1 MIKNKGFSHSMN
13 LVRSFISA
21 FHSRFRLTILTCL
34 LVIGFVS
41 SNTTGAEAYS
51 GTLNLKNADIREV
64 VTQISAIT
72 GKSFIIDPR
81 VKGNVTVVSNTKM
94 DSDTTYELF
103 LSVLRVHGYA
113 AVPSGNVIRIVQQVL
128 AKQSGNPGDFNDN
141 INSEELVT
149 QVISVRNT
157 ESTELVKILRPLI
170 PQYGHIA
177 GLTSPNAL
185 IISDHASNI
194 ARLSEIVNRIDVAES
209 STTEI
214 VQLKEAWVED
224 MVALLEQLAPEQI
237 GKSAK
242 GPNKVTL
249 VASERTNSIVIK
261 GDPGSIRKVVALIE
275 QLDIPANRAGTIQ
288 VVRLAHSDAAELATI
303 LKELVTQTSK
313 GDKPG
318 QDISTSIQADEALNA
333 LVIRADPTTMAEL
346 KEIIAKL
353 DIRRLQVLIEAVIV
367 EVTSTFSRE
376 LGTEFA
382 VYDAESKVPLISTA
396 KSTGSLLSILTSIAS
411 GGATVPT
418 IDSNIIGAGDVRDS
432 GSSFAL
438 LINALATNNDV
449 DLLSTPSITTMDN
462 EEAKIVVGQNVPFR
476 TGSTTTGSN
485 GATNPFTTIQR
496 QDVGLTL
503 QVTPHVHDG
512 SLIRLEISQEVS
524 EVVENQNIGSGGSA
538 DLITSKSTIDTT
550 VLADNNEIIVLGGLI
565 RNNTTNT
572 VNKVPLLGDIPFL
585 GRLFKSTSTDNEK
598 KNLMIFLR
606 PTVLD
611 SVDKIKEVT
620 ARKYSGVWE
629 VEIEGTE
636 PRNSLSELFN
646 GKR

>member
-1 MIKNKGFSHSMN
+1 MN
-13 LVRSFISA
+13 LVSRTTLMSLFMLRRAAIS
-21 FHSRFRLTILTCL
+21 CL
-34 LVIGFVS
+34 LIAGLAS
-41 SNTTGAEAYS
+41 SMNTYAEGYS

-94 DSDTTYELF
+94 DRDTTYELF

-128 AKQSGNPGDFNDN
+128 AKQSGNPGDFSDN
-141 INSEELVT
+141 TSSEELVT

-157 ESTELVKILRPLI
+157 ASAELVKILRPLI

-194 ARLSEIVNRIDVAES
+194 ARLAEIVNRIDVAES

-237 GKSAK
+237 GKGAK
-242 GPNKVTL
+242 GPNKITL

-261 GDPGSIRKVVALIE
+261 GDPGSISRVVALIK

-288 VVRLAHSDAAELATI
+288 VVRLAHSDAAELAAI
-303 LKELVTQTSK
+303 LKELISQNGK

-318 QDISTSIQADEALNA
+318 QDIATSIQADEALNA
-333 LVIRADPTTMAEL
+333 LVIKADPSTMAEL
-346 KEIIAKL
+346 KDIIAKL
-353 DIRRLQVLIEAVIV
+353 DVRRLQVLIEAVIV
-367 EVTSTFSRE
+367 EVTTTFNRK
-376 LGTEFA
+376 LGTEFS
-382 VYDAESKVPLISTA
+382 VVDAGSNVPLISTTNTNI
-396 KSTGSLLSILTSIAS
+396 SNLVNSIATAAA
-411 GGATVPT
+411 GGATALPSL
-418 IDSNIIGAGDVRDS
+418 DSNVVGAGRLS
-432 GSSFAL
+432 ETGSNFAL
-438 LINALATNNDV
+438 LISALATNNNV

-462 EEAKIVVGQNVPFR
+462 EEAKIFVGQNVPFR

-485 GATNPFTTIQR
+485 GTTNPFTTIQR
-496 QDVGLTL
+496 QEVGLTL
-503 QVTPHVHDG
+503 DVTPHVHDG

-524 EVVENQNIGSGGSA
+524 EVVENQNIGSAGSA
-538 DLITSKSTIDTT
+538 DLITSTSTIDTT
-550 VLADNNEIIVLGGLI
+550 VLADNNEIIILGGLI
-565 RNNTTNT
+565 RNNTTGT
-572 VNKVPLLGDIPFL
+572 ENKVPFLGDIPVL
-585 GRLFKSTSTDNEK
+585 GRLFKSTTTGTEK

-606 PTVLD
+606 PTVLN
-611 SVDKIKEVT
+611 SVEKVKEVT

-636 PRNSLSELFN
+636 PRGSLSDLFD
-646 GKR
+646 GKH

>member
-1 MIKNKGFSHSMN
+1 MN
-13 LVRSFISA
+13 LVSRTTLMSLFMFRRAAIS
-21 FHSRFRLTILTCL
+21 CL
-34 LVIGFVS
+34 LIAGLAGS
-41 SNTTGAEAYS
+41 MNTYAEGYS

-94 DSDTTYELF
+94 DRDTTYELF

-128 AKQSGNPGDFNDN
+128 AKQSGNPGDFSDN
-141 INSEELVT
+141 TSSEELVT

-157 ESTELVKILRPLI
+157 ASAELVKILRPLI

-194 ARLSEIVNRIDVAES
+194 ARLAEIVNRIDVAES

-237 GKSAK
+237 GKGAK
-242 GPNKVTL
+242 GPNKITL

-261 GDPGSIRKVVALIE
+261 GDPGSISRVVALIQ

-288 VVRLAHSDAAELATI
+288 VVRLAHSDAAELAAI
-303 LKELVTQTSK
+303 LKELISQNGK

-318 QDISTSIQADEALNA
+318 QDIATSIQADEALNA
-333 LVIRADPTTMAEL
+333 LVIKADPSTMAEL
-346 KEIIAKL
+346 KDIIAKL
-353 DIRRLQVLIEAVIV
+353 DVRRLQVLIEAVIV
-367 EVTSTFSRE
+367 EVTTTFNRK
-376 LGTEFA
+376 LGTEFS
-382 VYDAESKVPLISTA
+382 VVDAGSNVPLISTTNTNI
-396 KSTGSLLSILTSIAS
+396 SNLVNSIATAAA
-411 GGATVPT
+411 GGATALPSL
-418 IDSNIIGAGDVRDS
+418 DSNVVGAGRLS
-432 GSSFAL
+432 ETGSNFAL
-438 LINALATNNDV
+438 LISALATNNNV

-462 EEAKIVVGQNVPFR
+462 EEAKIFVGQNVPFR

-485 GATNPFTTIQR
+485 GTTNPFTTIQR
-496 QDVGLTL
+496 QKVGLTL
-503 QVTPHVHDG
+503 DVTPHVHDG

-524 EVVENQNIGSGGSA
+524 EVVENQNIGSAGSA
-538 DLITSKSTIDTT
+538 DLITSTSTIDTT
-550 VLADNNEIIVLGGLI
+550 VLADNNEIIILGGLI
-565 RNNTTNT
+565 RNNTTGT
-572 VNKVPLLGDIPFL
+572 ENKVPFLGDIPVL
-585 GRLFKSTSTDNEK
+585 GRLFKSTSTGTEK

-606 PTVLD
+606 PTVLN
-611 SVDKIKEVT
+611 SVEKVKEVT

-636 PRNSLSELFN
+636 PRGSLSDLFD
-646 GKR
+646 GKH

>member
-1 MIKNKGFSHSMN
+1 MN
-13 LVRSFISA
+13 LVSRTTLMSLFMLRRAAIS
-21 FHSRFRLTILTCL
+21 CL
-34 LVIGFVS
+34 LIAGLAS
-41 SNTTGAEAYS
+41 SMNTYAEGYS

-128 AKQSGNPGDFNDN
+128 AKQSGNPGDFSDN
-141 INSEELVT
+141 TSSEELVT

-157 ESTELVKILRPLI
+157 ASAELVKILRPLI

-194 ARLSEIVNRIDVAES
+194 ARLAEIVNRIDVAET

-237 GKSAK
+237 GKGAK
-242 GPNKVTL
+242 GPNKITL

-261 GDPGSIRKVVALIE
+261 GDPGSISRVVALIK

-288 VVRLAHSDAAELATI
+288 VVRLAHSDAAELAAI
-303 LKELVTQTSK
+303 LKELISQNGK

-318 QDISTSIQADEALNA
+318 QDIATSIQADEALNA
-333 LVIRADPTTMAEL
+333 LVIKADPSTMAEL
-346 KEIIAKL
+346 KDIIAKL
-353 DIRRLQVLIEAVIV
+353 DVRRLQVLIEAVIV
-367 EVTSTFSRE
+367 EVTTTFNRK
-376 LGTEFA
+376 LGTEFS
-382 VYDAESKVPLISTA
+382 VVDAGSNVPLISTTNTNI
-396 KSTGSLLSILTSIAS
+396 SNLVNSIATAAA
-411 GGATVPT
+411 GGATALPSL
-418 IDSNIIGAGDVRDS
+418 DSNVVGAGRLS
-432 GSSFAL
+432 ETGSNFAL
-438 LINALATNNDV
+438 LISALATNNNV

-462 EEAKIVVGQNVPFR
+462 EEAKIFVGQNVPFR

-485 GATNPFTTIQR
+485 GTTNPFTTIQR
-496 QDVGLTL
+496 QEVGLTL
-503 QVTPHVHDG
+503 DVTPHVHDG

-524 EVVENQNIGSGGSA
+524 EVVENQNIGSAGSA
-538 DLITSKSTIDTT
+538 DLITSTSTIDTT
-550 VLADNNEIIVLGGLI
+550 VLADNNEIIILGGLI
-565 RNNTTNT
+565 RNNTTGT
-572 VNKVPLLGDIPFL
+572 ENKVPFLGDIPVL
-585 GRLFKSTSTDNEK
+585 GRLFKSTTTGTEK

-606 PTVLD
+606 PTVLN
-611 SVDKIKEVT
+611 SVEKVKEVT

-636 PRNSLSELFN
+636 PRGSLSDLFD
-646 GKR
+646 GKH

>member
-1 MIKNKGFSHSMN
+1 MN
-13 LVRSFISA
+13 LV
-21 FHSRFRLTILTCL
+21 SRTTLMSLFMLRRAAINCL
-34 LVIGFVS
+34 LIAGLAS
-41 SNTTGAEAYS
+41 SMNTYAEGYS

-94 DSDTTYELF
+94 DSDSTYELF

-128 AKQSGNPGDFNDN
+128 AKQSGNPGDFSDN
-141 INSEELVT
+141 TSSEELVT

-157 ESTELVKILRPLI
+157 ASAELVKILRPLI

-194 ARLSEIVNRIDVAES
+194 ARLAEIVNRIDVAET

-237 GKSAK
+237 GKGAK
-242 GPNKVTL
+242 GPNKITL

-261 GDPGSIRKVVALIE
+261 GDPGSISRVVALIK

-303 LKELVTQTSK
+303 LKELISQNGK

-318 QDISTSIQADEALNA
+318 QDIATSIQADEALNA
-333 LVIRADPTTMAEL
+333 LVIKADPSTMAEL
-346 KEIIAKL
+346 KDIIAKL
-353 DIRRLQVLIEAVIV
+353 DVRRLQVLIEAVIV
-367 EVTSTFSRE
+367 EVTTTFNRK
-376 LGTEFA
+376 LGTEFS
-382 VYDAESKVPLISTA
+382 VVDAGSNVPLISTTNTNI
-396 KSTGSLLSILTSIAS
+396 SNLVNSIATAAA
-411 GGATVPT
+411 GGATALPSL
-418 IDSNIIGAGDVRDS
+418 DSNVVGAGRLS
-432 GSSFAL
+432 ETGSNFAL
-438 LINALATNNDV
+438 LISALATNNNV

-462 EEAKIVVGQNVPFR
+462 EEAKIFVGQNVPFR

-485 GATNPFTTIQR
+485 GTTNPFTTIQR
-496 QDVGLTL
+496 QEVGLTL
-503 QVTPHVHDG
+503 DVTPHVHDG

-524 EVVENQNIGSGGSA
+524 EVVENQNIGSAGSA
-538 DLITSKSTIDTT
+538 DLITSTSTIDTT
-550 VLADNNEIIVLGGLI
+550 VLADNNEIIILGGLI
-565 RNNTTNT
+565 RNNTTGT
-572 VNKVPLLGDIPFL
+572 ENKVPFLGDIPVL
-585 GRLFKSTSTDNEK
+585 GRLFKSTTTGTEK

-606 PTVLD
+606 PTVLN
-611 SVDKIKEVT
+611 SVEKVKEVT

-636 PRNSLSELFN
+636 PRGSLSDLFD
-646 GKR
+646 GKH

>member
-1 MIKNKGFSHSMN
+1 MN
-13 LVRSFISA
+13 LVSRTTLMSLFMFRRAAIS
-21 FHSRFRLTILTCL
+21 CL
-34 LVIGFVS
+34 LIAGLAGS
-41 SNTTGAEAYS
+41 MNTYAEGYS

-94 DSDTTYELF
+94 DRDTTYELF

-128 AKQSGNPGDFNDN
+128 AKQSGNPGDFSDN
-141 INSEELVT
+141 TSSEELVT

-157 ESTELVKILRPLI
+157 ASAELVKILRPLI

-194 ARLSEIVNRIDVAES
+194 ARLAEIVNRIDVAES

-237 GKSAK
+237 GKGAK
-242 GPNKVTL
+242 GPNKITL

-261 GDPGSIRKVVALIE
+261 GDPGSISRVVALIK

-288 VVRLAHSDAAELATI
+288 VVRLAHSDAAELAAI
-303 LKELVTQTSK
+303 LKELISQNGK

-318 QDISTSIQADEALNA
+318 QDIATSIQADEALNA
-333 LVIRADPTTMAEL
+333 LVIKADPSTMAEL
-346 KEIIAKL
+346 KDIIAKL
-353 DIRRLQVLIEAVIV
+353 DVRRLQVLIEAVIV
-367 EVTSTFSRE
+367 EVTTTFNRK
-376 LGTEFA
+376 LGTEFS
-382 VYDAESKVPLISTA
+382 VVDAGSNVPLISTTNTNI
-396 KSTGSLLSILTSIAS
+396 SNLVNSIATAAA
-411 GGATVPT
+411 GGATALPSL
-418 IDSNIIGAGDVRDS
+418 DSNVVGAGRLS
-432 GSSFAL
+432 ETGSNFAL
-438 LINALATNNDV
+438 LISAIATNNNV

-462 EEAKIVVGQNVPFR
+462 EEAKIFVGQNVPFR

-485 GATNPFTTIQR
+485 GTTNPFTTIQR
-496 QDVGLTL
+496 QEVGLTL
-503 QVTPHVHDG
+503 DVTPHVHDG

-524 EVVENQNIGSGGSA
+524 EVVENQNIGSAGSA
-538 DLITSKSTIDTT
+538 DLITSTSTIDTT
-550 VLADNNEIIVLGGLI
+550 VLADNNEIIILGGLI
-565 RNNTTNT
+565 RNNTTGT
-572 VNKVPLLGDIPFL
+572 ENKVPFLGDIPVL
-585 GRLFKSTSTDNEK
+585 GRLFKSTTTGTEK

-606 PTVLD
+606 PTVLN
-611 SVDKIKEVT
+611 SVEKVKEVT

-636 PRNSLSELFN
+636 PRGSLSDLFD
-646 GKR
+646 GKH

>member
-1 MIKNKGFSHSMN
+1 MN
-13 LVRSFISA
+13 
-21 FHSRFRLTILTCL
+21 TY
-34 LVIGFVS
+34 
-41 SNTTGAEAYS
+41 AEGYS

-128 AKQSGNPGDFNDN
+128 AKQSGNPGDFSDN
-141 INSEELVT
+141 TSSEELVT

-157 ESTELVKILRPLI
+157 ASAELVKILRPLI

-194 ARLSEIVNRIDVAES
+194 ARLAEIVNRIDVAET

-237 GKSAK
+237 GKGAK
-242 GPNKVTL
+242 GPNKITL

-261 GDPGSIRKVVALIE
+261 GDPGSISRVVALIK

-303 LKELVTQTSK
+303 LKELISQNGK

-318 QDISTSIQADEALNA
+318 QDIATSIQADEALNA
-333 LVIRADPTTMAEL
+333 LVIKADPSTMAEL
-346 KEIIAKL
+346 KDIIAKL
-353 DIRRLQVLIEAVIV
+353 DVRRLQVLIEAVIV
-367 EVTSTFSRE
+367 EVTTTFNRK
-376 LGTEFA
+376 LGTEFS
-382 VYDAESKVPLISTA
+382 VVDAGSNVPLISTTNTNI
-396 KSTGSLLSILTSIAS
+396 SNLVNSIATAAA
-411 GGATVPT
+411 GGATALPSL
-418 IDSNIIGAGDVRDS
+418 DSNVVGAGRLS
-432 GSSFAL
+432 ETGSNFAL
-438 LINALATNNDV
+438 LISALATNNNV

-462 EEAKIVVGQNVPFR
+462 EEAKIFVGQNVPFR

-485 GATNPFTTIQR
+485 GTTNPFTTIQR
-496 QDVGLTL
+496 QEVGLTL
-503 QVTPHVHDG
+503 DVTPHVHDG

-524 EVVENQNIGSGGSA
+524 EVVENQNIGSAGSA
-538 DLITSKSTIDTT
+538 DLITSTSTIDTT
-550 VLADNNEIIVLGGLI
+550 VLADNNEIIILGGLI
-565 RNNTTNT
+565 RNNTTGT
-572 VNKVPLLGDIPFL
+572 ENKVPFLGDIPVL
-585 GRLFKSTSTDNEK
+585 GRLFKSTTTGTEK

-606 PTVLD
+606 PTVLN
-611 SVDKIKEVT
+611 SVEKVKEVT

-636 PRNSLSELFN
+636 PRGSLSDLFD
-646 GKR
+646 GKH

>member
-1 MIKNKGFSHSMN
+1 MN
-13 LVRSFISA
+13 LVSRTTLMSLFVFRRAAIS
-21 FHSRFRLTILTCL
+21 CL
-34 LVIGFVS
+34 LIAGLAGS
-41 SNTTGAEAYS
+41 MNTYAEGYS

-94 DSDTTYELF
+94 DRDTTYELF

-128 AKQSGNPGDFNDN
+128 AKQSGNPGDFSDN
-141 INSEELVT
+141 TSSEELVT

-157 ESTELVKILRPLI
+157 ASAELVKILRPLI

-194 ARLSEIVNRIDVAES
+194 ARLAEIVNRIDVAES

-237 GKSAK
+237 GKGAK
-242 GPNKVTL
+242 GPNKITL

-261 GDPGSIRKVVALIE
+261 GDPGSISRVVALIK

-288 VVRLAHSDAAELATI
+288 VVRLAHSDAAELAAI
-303 LKELVTQTSK
+303 LKELISQNGK

-318 QDISTSIQADEALNA
+318 QDIATSIQADEALNA
-333 LVIRADPTTMAEL
+333 LVIKADPSTMAEL
-346 KEIIAKL
+346 KDIIAKL
-353 DIRRLQVLIEAVIV
+353 DVRRLQVLIEAVIV
-367 EVTSTFSRE
+367 EVTTTFNRK
-376 LGTEFA
+376 LGTEFS
-382 VYDAESKVPLISTA
+382 VVDAGSNVPLISTTNTNI
-396 KSTGSLLSILTSIAS
+396 SNLVNSIATAAA
-411 GGATVPT
+411 GGATALPSL
-418 IDSNIIGAGDVRDS
+418 DSNVVGAGRLS
-432 GSSFAL
+432 ETGSNFAL
-438 LINALATNNDV
+438 LISALATNNNV

-462 EEAKIVVGQNVPFR
+462 EEAKIFVGQNVPFR

-485 GATNPFTTIQR
+485 GTTNPFTTIQR
-496 QDVGLTL
+496 QEVGLTL
-503 QVTPHVHDG
+503 DVTPHVHDG

-524 EVVENQNIGSGGSA
+524 EVVENQNIGSAGSA
-538 DLITSKSTIDTT
+538 DLITSTSTIDTT
-550 VLADNNEIIVLGGLI
+550 VLADNNEIIILGGLI
-565 RNNTTNT
+565 RNNTTGT
-572 VNKVPLLGDIPFL
+572 ENKVPFLGDIPVL
-585 GRLFKSTSTDNEK
+585 GRLFKSTSTGTEK

-606 PTVLD
+606 PTVLN
-611 SVDKIKEVT
+611 SVEKVKEVT

-636 PRNSLSELFN
+636 PRGSLSDLFD
-646 GKR
+646 GKH

>member
-1 MIKNKGFSHSMN
+1 MSLFMFRRAAISCLLIAGLAGSMN
-13 LVRSFISA
+13 
-21 FHSRFRLTILTCL
+21 TY
-34 LVIGFVS
+34 
-41 SNTTGAEAYS
+41 AEGYS

-94 DSDTTYELF
+94 DRDTTYELF

-128 AKQSGNPGDFNDN
+128 AKQSGNPGDFSDN
-141 INSEELVT
+141 TSSEELVT

-157 ESTELVKILRPLI
+157 ASAELVKILRPLI

-194 ARLSEIVNRIDVAES
+194 ARLAEIVNRIDVAES

-237 GKSAK
+237 GKGAK
-242 GPNKVTL
+242 GPNKITL

-261 GDPGSIRKVVALIE
+261 GDPGSISRVVALIK

-288 VVRLAHSDAAELATI
+288 VVRLAHSDAAELAAI
-303 LKELVTQTSK
+303 LKELISQNGK

-318 QDISTSIQADEALNA
+318 QDIATSIQADEALNA
-333 LVIRADPTTMAEL
+333 LVIKADPSTMAEL
-346 KEIIAKL
+346 KDIIAKL
-353 DIRRLQVLIEAVIV
+353 DVRRLQVLIEAVIV
-367 EVTSTFSRE
+367 EVTTTFNRK
-376 LGTEFA
+376 LGTEFS
-382 VYDAESKVPLISTA
+382 VVDAGSNVPLISTTNTNI
-396 KSTGSLLSILTSIAS
+396 SNLVNSIATAAA
-411 GGATVPT
+411 GGATALPSL
-418 IDSNIIGAGDVRDS
+418 DSNVVGAGRLS
-432 GSSFAL
+432 ETGSNFAL
-438 LINALATNNDV
+438 LISALATNNNV

-462 EEAKIVVGQNVPFR
+462 EEAKIFVGQNVPFR

-485 GATNPFTTIQR
+485 GTTNPFTTIQR
-496 QDVGLTL
+496 QEVGLTL
-503 QVTPHVHDG
+503 DVTPHVHDG

-524 EVVENQNIGSGGSA
+524 EVVENQNIGSAGSA
-538 DLITSKSTIDTT
+538 DLITSTSTIDTT
-550 VLADNNEIIVLGGLI
+550 VLADNNEIIILGGLI
-565 RNNTTNT
+565 RNNTTGT
-572 VNKVPLLGDIPFL
+572 ENKVPFLGDIPVL
-585 GRLFKSTSTDNEK
+585 GRLFKSTSTGTEK

-606 PTVLD
+606 PTVLN
-611 SVDKIKEVT
+611 SVEKVKEVT

-636 PRNSLSELFN
+636 PRGSLSDLFD
-646 GKR
+646 GKH

>member
-1 MIKNKGFSHSMN
+1 MN
-13 LVRSFISA
+13 
-21 FHSRFRLTILTCL
+21 TY
-34 LVIGFVS
+34 
-41 SNTTGAEAYS
+41 AEGYS

-128 AKQSGNPGDFNDN
+128 AKQSGNPGDFSDN
-141 INSEELVT
+141 TSSEELVT

-157 ESTELVKILRPLI
+157 ASAELVKILRPLI

-194 ARLSEIVNRIDVAES
+194 ARLAEIVNRIDVAES

-237 GKSAK
+237 GKGAK
-242 GPNKVTL
+242 GPNKITL

-261 GDPGSIRKVVALIE
+261 GDPGSISRVVALIK

-288 VVRLAHSDAAELATI
+288 VVRLAHSDAAELAAI
-303 LKELVTQTSK
+303 LKELISQNGK

-318 QDISTSIQADEALNA
+318 QDIATSIQADEALNA
-333 LVIRADPTTMAEL
+333 LVIKADPSTMAEL
-346 KEIIAKL
+346 KDIIAKL
-353 DIRRLQVLIEAVIV
+353 DVRRLQVLIEAVIV
-367 EVTSTFSRE
+367 EVTTTFNRK
-376 LGTEFA
+376 LGTEFS
-382 VYDAESKVPLISTA
+382 VVDAGSNVPLISTTNTNI
-396 KSTGSLLSILTSIAS
+396 SNLVNSIATAAA
-411 GGATVPT
+411 GGATALPSL
-418 IDSNIIGAGDVRDS
+418 DSNVVGAGRLS
-432 GSSFAL
+432 ETGSNFAL
-438 LINALATNNDV
+438 LISALATNNNV

-462 EEAKIVVGQNVPFR
+462 EEAKIFVGQNVPFR

-485 GATNPFTTIQR
+485 GTTNPFTTIQR
-496 QDVGLTL
+496 QEVGLTL
-503 QVTPHVHDG
+503 DVTPHVHDG

-524 EVVENQNIGSGGSA
+524 EVVENQNIGSAGSA
-538 DLITSKSTIDTT
+538 DLITSTSTIDTT
-550 VLADNNEIIVLGGLI
+550 VLADNNEIIILGGLI
-565 RNNTTNT
+565 RNNTTGT
-572 VNKVPLLGDIPFL
+572 ENKVPFLGDIPVL
-585 GRLFKSTSTDNEK
+585 GRLFKSTSTGTEK

-606 PTVLD
+606 PTVLN
-611 SVDKIKEVT
+611 SVEKVKEVT

-636 PRNSLSELFN
+636 PRGSLSDLFD
-646 GKR
+646 GKH

>member
-1 MIKNKGFSHSMN
+1 MN
-13 LVRSFISA
+13 LASRTTSMSLLMFKRAAIS
-21 FHSRFRLTILTCL
+21 CL
-34 LVIGFVS
+34 LLTGLAS
-41 SNTTGAEAYS
+41 SINTYAEAYS

-94 DSDTTYELF
+94 DRDTTYELF

-113 AVPSGNVIRIVQQVL
+113 AVPSGNVVRIVQQVL
-128 AKQSGNPGDFNDN
+128 AKQSGNPSDFSENTA
-141 INSEELVT
+141 SEELVT

-157 ESTELVKILRPLI
+157 ASAELVKILRPLI

-194 ARLSEIVNRIDVAES
+194 ARLAEIVNRIDVAES

-237 GKSAK
+237 GKGAK
-242 GPNKVTL
+242 GPNKITL

-261 GDPGSIRKVVALIE
+261 GDPGSIRRVLALIE

-303 LKELVTQTSK
+303 LKELISQNGK

-318 QDISTSIQADEALNA
+318 QDIATSIQADEALNA
-333 LVIRADPTTMAEL
+333 LVIKADPTTMAEL
-346 KEIIAKL
+346 KDIIAKL
-353 DIRRLQVLIEAVIV
+353 DVRRLQVLIEAVIV
-367 EVTSTFSRE
+367 EVTTTFNRK
-376 LGTEFA
+376 LGTEFS
-382 VYDAESKVPLISTA
+382 VVDAGSNVPLISTTNTNIA
-396 KSTGSLLSILTSIAS
+396 NLVNSIATAAA
-411 GGATVPT
+411 GGATALPSL
-418 IDSNIIGAGDVRDS
+418 DSNVVGAGRLS
-432 GSSFAL
+432 ETGSNFAL
-438 LINALATNNDV
+438 LISALATNNNV

-462 EEAKIVVGQNVPFR
+462 EEAKIFVGQNVPFR

-485 GATNPFTTIQR
+485 GTTNPFTTIQR
-496 QDVGLTL
+496 QEVGLTL
-503 QVTPHVHDG
+503 DVTPHVHDG

-524 EVVENQNIGSGGSA
+524 EVVENQNIGSAGSA
-538 DLITSKSTIDTT
+538 DLITSTSTIDTT
-550 VLADNNEIIVLGGLI
+550 VLADNNEIIILGGLI
-565 RNNTTNT
+565 RNNTTGT
-572 VNKVPLLGDIPFL
+572 ENKVPFLGDIPVL
-585 GRLFKSTSTDNEK
+585 GRLFKSTSTGTEK

-606 PTVLD
+606 PTVLN
-611 SVDKIKEVT
+611 SVEKVKEVT

-636 PRNSLSELFN
+636 PRGSLSDLFD
-646 GKR
+646 GKH

>member
-1 MIKNKGFSHSMN
+1 MN
-13 LVRSFISA
+13 LVSRTTLMSLFMLKRAAIS
-21 FHSRFRLTILTCL
+21 CL
-34 LVIGFVS
+34 LIAGLAS
-41 SNTTGAEAYS
+41 SMNTYAEGYS

-128 AKQSGNPGDFNDN
+128 AKQSGNPGDFSDN
-141 INSEELVT
+141 TSSEELVT

-157 ESTELVKILRPLI
+157 ASAELVKILRPLI

-194 ARLSEIVNRIDVAES
+194 ARLAEIVNRIDVAES

-237 GKSAK
+237 GKGAK
-242 GPNKVTL
+242 GPNKITL

-261 GDPGSIRKVVALIE
+261 GDPGSISRVVALIQ

-288 VVRLAHSDAAELATI
+288 VVRLAHSDAAELAAI
-303 LKELVTQTSK
+303 LKELISQNGK

-318 QDISTSIQADEALNA
+318 QDIATSIQADEALNA
-333 LVIRADPTTMAEL
+333 LVIKADPSTMAEL
-346 KEIIAKL
+346 KDIIAKL
-353 DIRRLQVLIEAVIV
+353 DVRRLQVLIEAVIV
-367 EVTSTFSRE
+367 EVTTTFNRK
-376 LGTEFA
+376 LGTEFS
-382 VYDAESKVPLISTA
+382 VVDAGSNVPLISTTNTNI
-396 KSTGSLLSILTSIAS
+396 SNLVNSIATAAA
-411 GGATVPT
+411 GGATALPSL
-418 IDSNIIGAGDVRDS
+418 DSNVVGAGRLS
-432 GSSFAL
+432 ETGSNFAL
-438 LINALATNNDV
+438 LISALATNNNV

-462 EEAKIVVGQNVPFR
+462 EEAKIFVGQNVPFR

-485 GATNPFTTIQR
+485 GTTNPFTTIQR
-496 QDVGLTL
+496 QEVGLTL
-503 QVTPHVHDG
+503 DVTPHVHDG

-524 EVVENQNIGSGGSA
+524 EVVENQNIGSAGSA
-538 DLITSKSTIDTT
+538 DLITSTSTIDTT
-550 VLADNNEIIVLGGLI
+550 VLADNNEIIILGGLI
-565 RNNTTNT
+565 RNNTTGT
-572 VNKVPLLGDIPFL
+572 ENKVPFLGDIPVL
-585 GRLFKSTSTDNEK
+585 GRLFKSTTTGTEK

-606 PTVLD
+606 PTVLN
-611 SVDKIKEVT
+611 SVEKVKEVT

-636 PRNSLSELFN
+636 PRGSLSDLFD
-646 GKR
+646 GKH

>member
-1 MIKNKGFSHSMN
+1 MN
-13 LVRSFISA
+13 LVSRTTLMSLFMFRRAAIS
-21 FHSRFRLTILTCL
+21 CL
-34 LVIGFVS
+34 LIAGLAGS
-41 SNTTGAEAYS
+41 MNTYAEGYS

-94 DSDTTYELF
+94 DRDTTYELF

-128 AKQSGNPGDFNDN
+128 AKQSGNPGDFSDN
-141 INSEELVT
+141 TSSEELVT

-157 ESTELVKILRPLI
+157 ASAELVKILRPLI

-194 ARLSEIVNRIDVAES
+194 ARLAEIVNRIDVAES

-237 GKSAK
+237 GKGAK
-242 GPNKVTL
+242 GPNKITL

-261 GDPGSIRKVVALIE
+261 GDPGSISRVVALIQ

-288 VVRLAHSDAAELATI
+288 VVRLAHSDAAELAAI
-303 LKELVTQTSK
+303 LKELISQNGK

-318 QDISTSIQADEALNA
+318 QDIATSIQADEALNA
-333 LVIRADPTTMAEL
+333 LVIKADPSTMAEL
-346 KEIIAKL
+346 KDIIAKL
-353 DIRRLQVLIEAVIV
+353 DVRRLQVLIEAVIV
-367 EVTSTFSRE
+367 EVTTTFNRK
-376 LGTEFA
+376 LGTEFS
-382 VYDAESKVPLISTA
+382 VVDAGSNVPLISTTNTNI
-396 KSTGSLLSILTSIAS
+396 SNLVNSIATAAA
-411 GGATVPT
+411 GGATALPSL
-418 IDSNIIGAGDVRDS
+418 DSNVVGAGRLS
-432 GSSFAL
+432 ETGSNFAL
-438 LINALATNNDV
+438 LISALATNNNV

-462 EEAKIVVGQNVPFR
+462 EEAKIFVGQNVPFR

-485 GATNPFTTIQR
+485 GTTNPFTTIQR
-496 QDVGLTL
+496 QEVGLTL
-503 QVTPHVHDG
+503 DVTPHVHDG

-524 EVVENQNIGSGGSA
+524 EVVENQNIGSAGSA
-538 DLITSKSTIDTT
+538 DLITSTSTIDTT
-550 VLADNNEIIVLGGLI
+550 VLADNNEIIILGGLI
-565 RNNTTNT
+565 RNNTTGT
-572 VNKVPLLGDIPFL
+572 ENKVPFLGDIPVL
-585 GRLFKSTSTDNEK
+585 GRLFKSTTTGTEK

-606 PTVLD
+606 PTVLN
-611 SVDKIKEVT
+611 SVEKVKEVT

-636 PRNSLSELFN
+636 PRGSLSDLFD
-646 GKR
+646 GKH

>member
-1 MIKNKGFSHSMN
+1 MN
-13 LVRSFISA
+13 LVSRTTLMSLFMFRRAAIS
-21 FHSRFRLTILTCL
+21 CL
-34 LVIGFVS
+34 LIAGLAGS
-41 SNTTGAEAYS
+41 MNTYAEGYS

-94 DSDTTYELF
+94 DRDTTYELF

-128 AKQSGNPGDFNDN
+128 AKQSGNPGDFSDN
-141 INSEELVT
+141 TSSEELVT

-157 ESTELVKILRPLI
+157 ASAELVKILRPLI

-194 ARLSEIVNRIDVAES
+194 ARLAEIVNRIDVAES

-237 GKSAK
+237 GKGAK
-242 GPNKVTL
+242 GPNKITL

-261 GDPGSIRKVVALIE
+261 GDPGSISRVVALIK

-288 VVRLAHSDAAELATI
+288 VVRLAHSDAAELAAI
-303 LKELVTQTSK
+303 LKELISQNGK

-318 QDISTSIQADEALNA
+318 QDIATSIQADEALNA
-333 LVIRADPTTMAEL
+333 LVIKADLSTMAEL
-346 KEIIAKL
+346 KDIIAKL
-353 DIRRLQVLIEAVIV
+353 DVRRLQVLIEAVIV
-367 EVTSTFSRE
+367 EVTTTFNRK
-376 LGTEFA
+376 LGTEFS
-382 VYDAESKVPLISTA
+382 VVDAGSNVPLISTTNTNI
-396 KSTGSLLSILTSIAS
+396 SNLVNSIATAAA
-411 GGATVPT
+411 GGATALPSL
-418 IDSNIIGAGDVRDS
+418 DSNVVGAGRLS
-432 GSSFAL
+432 ETGSNFAL
-438 LINALATNNDV
+438 LISALATNNNV

-462 EEAKIVVGQNVPFR
+462 EEAKIFVGQNVPFR

-485 GATNPFTTIQR
+485 GTTNPFTTIQR
-496 QDVGLTL
+496 QEVGLTL
-503 QVTPHVHDG
+503 DVTPHVHDG

-524 EVVENQNIGSGGSA
+524 EVVENQNIGSAGSA
-538 DLITSKSTIDTT
+538 DLITSTSTIDTT
-550 VLADNNEIIVLGGLI
+550 VLADNNEIIILGGLI
-565 RNNTTNT
+565 RNNTTGT
-572 VNKVPLLGDIPFL
+572 ENKVPFLGDIPVL
-585 GRLFKSTSTDNEK
+585 GRLFKSTTTGTEK

-606 PTVLD
+606 PTVLN
-611 SVDKIKEVT
+611 SVEKVKEVT

-636 PRNSLSELFN
+636 PRGSLSDLFD
-646 GKR
+646 GKH

>member
-1 MIKNKGFSHSMN
+1 MN
-13 LVRSFISA
+13 LVSRTTLMSLFMFRRAAIS
-21 FHSRFRLTILTCL
+21 CL
-34 LVIGFVS
+34 LIAGLAGS
-41 SNTTGAEAYS
+41 MNTYAEGYS

-94 DSDTTYELF
+94 DRDATYELF

-128 AKQSGNPGDFNDN
+128 AKQSGNPGDFSDN
-141 INSEELVT
+141 TSSEELVT

-157 ESTELVKILRPLI
+157 ASAELVKILRPLI

-194 ARLSEIVNRIDVAES
+194 ARLAEIVNRIDVAES

-237 GKSAK
+237 GKGAK
-242 GPNKVTL
+242 GPNKITL

-261 GDPGSIRKVVALIE
+261 GDPGSISRVVALIK

-303 LKELVTQTSK
+303 LKELISQNGK

-318 QDISTSIQADEALNA
+318 QDIATSIQADEALNA
-333 LVIRADPTTMAEL
+333 LVIKADPSTMAEL
-346 KEIIAKL
+346 KDIIAKL
-353 DIRRLQVLIEAVIV
+353 DVRRLQVLIEAVIV
-367 EVTSTFSRE
+367 EVTTTFNRK
-376 LGTEFA
+376 LGTEFS
-382 VYDAESKVPLISTA
+382 VVDAGSNVPLISTTNTNI
-396 KSTGSLLSILTSIAS
+396 SSLVNSIATAAA
-411 GGATVPT
+411 GGATALPSL
-418 IDSNIIGAGDVRDS
+418 DSNVVGAGRLS
-432 GSSFAL
+432 ETGSNFAL
-438 LINALATNNDV
+438 LISALATNNNV

-462 EEAKIVVGQNVPFR
+462 EEAKIFVGQNVPFR

-485 GATNPFTTIQR
+485 GTTNPFTTIQR
-496 QDVGLTL
+496 QEVGLTL
-503 QVTPHVHDG
+503 DVTPHVHDG

-524 EVVENQNIGSGGSA
+524 EVVENQNIGSAGSA
-538 DLITSKSTIDTT
+538 DLITSTSTIDTT
-550 VLADNNEIIVLGGLI
+550 VLADNNEIIILGGLI
-565 RNNTTNT
+565 RNNTTGT
-572 VNKVPLLGDIPFL
+572 ENKVPFLGDIPVL
-585 GRLFKSTSTDNEK
+585 GRLFKSTSTGTEK

-606 PTVLD
+606 PTVLN
-611 SVDKIKEVT
+611 SVEKVKEVT

-636 PRNSLSELFN
+636 PRGSLSDLFD
-646 GKR
+646 GKH

>member
-1 MIKNKGFSHSMN
+1 MN
-13 LVRSFISA
+13 LVSRTTSMSLFMLRRAAIS
-21 FHSRFRLTILTCL
+21 CL
-34 LVIGFVS
+34 LIAGLAS
-41 SNTTGAEAYS
+41 SMNTYAEGYS

-94 DSDTTYELF
+94 DRDTTYELF

-128 AKQSGNPGDFNDN
+128 AKQSGNPGDFSDN
-141 INSEELVT
+141 TSSEELVT

-157 ESTELVKILRPLI
+157 ASAELVKILRPLI

-194 ARLSEIVNRIDVAES
+194 ARLAEIVNRIDVVQS

-237 GKSAK
+237 GKGAK
-242 GPNKVTL
+242 GPNKITL

-261 GDPGSIRKVVALIE
+261 GDPGSISRVVALIQ

-288 VVRLAHSDAAELATI
+288 VVRLAHSDAAELAAI
-303 LKELVTQTSK
+303 LKELISQNGK

-318 QDISTSIQADEALNA
+318 QDIATSIQADEALNA
-333 LVIRADPTTMAEL
+333 LVIKADPSTMAEL
-346 KEIIAKL
+346 KDIIAKL
-353 DIRRLQVLIEAVIV
+353 DVRRLQVLIEAVIV
-367 EVTSTFSRE
+367 EVTTTFNRK
-376 LGTEFA
+376 LGTEFS
-382 VYDAESKVPLISTA
+382 VVDAGSNVPLISTTNTNI
-396 KSTGSLLSILTSIAS
+396 SNLVNSIATAAA
-411 GGATVPT
+411 GGATALPSL
-418 IDSNIIGAGDVRDS
+418 DSNVVGAGRLS
-432 GSSFAL
+432 ETGSNFAL
-438 LINALATNNDV
+438 LISALATNNNV

-462 EEAKIVVGQNVPFR
+462 EEAKIFVGQNVPFR

-485 GATNPFTTIQR
+485 GTTNPFTTIQR
-496 QDVGLTL
+496 QEVGLTL
-503 QVTPHVHDG
+503 DVTPHVHDG

-524 EVVENQNIGSGGSA
+524 EVVENQNIGSAGSA
-538 DLITSKSTIDTT
+538 DLITSTSTIDTT
-550 VLADNNEIIVLGGLI
+550 VLADNNEIIILGGLI
-565 RNNTTNT
+565 RNNTTGT
-572 VNKVPLLGDIPFL
+572 ENKVPFLGDIPVL
-585 GRLFKSTSTDNEK
+585 GRLFKSTTTGTEK

-606 PTVLD
+606 PTVLN
-611 SVDKIKEVT
+611 SVEKVKEVT

-636 PRNSLSELFN
+636 PRGSLSDLFD
-646 GKR
+646 GKH

>member
-1 MIKNKGFSHSMN
+1 MN
-13 LVRSFISA
+13 LVSRTTLMSLFMLRRAAIS
-21 FHSRFRLTILTCL
+21 CL
-34 LVIGFVS
+34 LIAGLAS
-41 SNTTGAEAYS
+41 SMNTYAEGYS

-128 AKQSGNPGDFNDN
+128 AKQSGNPGDFSDN
-141 INSEELVT
+141 TSSEELVT

-157 ESTELVKILRPLI
+157 ASAELVKILRPLI

-194 ARLSEIVNRIDVAES
+194 ARLAEIVNRIDVAET

-237 GKSAK
+237 GKGAK
-242 GPNKVTL
+242 GPNKITL

-261 GDPGSIRKVVALIE
+261 GDPGSISRVVALIK

-303 LKELVTQTSK
+303 LKELISQNGK

-318 QDISTSIQADEALNA
+318 QDIATSIQADEALNA
-333 LVIRADPTTMAEL
+333 LVIKADPSTMAEL
-346 KEIIAKL
+346 KDIIAKL
-353 DIRRLQVLIEAVIV
+353 DVRRLQVLIEAVIV
-367 EVTSTFSRE
+367 EVTTTFNRK
-376 LGTEFA
+376 LGTEFS
-382 VYDAESKVPLISTA
+382 VVDAGSNVPLISTTNTNI
-396 KSTGSLLSILTSIAS
+396 SNLVNSIATAAA
-411 GGATVPT
+411 GGATALPSL
-418 IDSNIIGAGDVRDS
+418 DSNVVGAGRLS
-432 GSSFAL
+432 ETGSNFAL
-438 LINALATNNDV
+438 LISALATNNNV

-462 EEAKIVVGQNVPFR
+462 EEAKIFVGQNVPFR

-485 GATNPFTTIQR
+485 GTTNPFTTIQR
-496 QDVGLTL
+496 QEVGLTL
-503 QVTPHVHDG
+503 DVTPHVHDG

-524 EVVENQNIGSGGSA
+524 EVVENQNIGSAGSA
-538 DLITSKSTIDTT
+538 DLITSTSTIDTT
-550 VLADNNEIIVLGGLI
+550 VLADNNEIIILGGLI
-565 RNNTTNT
+565 RNNTTGT
-572 VNKVPLLGDIPFL
+572 ENKVPFLGDIPVL
-585 GRLFKSTSTDNEK
+585 GRLFKSTTTGTEK

-606 PTVLD
+606 PTVLN
-611 SVDKIKEVT
+611 SVEKVKEVT

-636 PRNSLSELFN
+636 PRGSLSDLFD
-646 GKR
+646 GKH

>member
-1 MIKNKGFSHSMN
+1 MN
-13 LVRSFISA
+13 LV
-21 FHSRFRLTILTCL
+21 SRTTLMSLFMLRRAAINCL
-34 LVIGFVS
+34 LIAGLAS
-41 SNTTGAEAYS
+41 SMNTYAEGYS

-128 AKQSGNPGDFNDN
+128 AKQSGNPGDFSDN
-141 INSEELVT
+141 TSSEELVT

-157 ESTELVKILRPLI
+157 ASAELVKILRPLI

-194 ARLSEIVNRIDVAES
+194 ARLAEIVNRIDVAET

-237 GKSAK
+237 GKGAK
-242 GPNKVTL
+242 GPNKITL

-261 GDPGSIRKVVALIE
+261 GDPGSISRVVALIK

-303 LKELVTQTSK
+303 LKELISQNGK

-318 QDISTSIQADEALNA
+318 QDIATSIQADEALNA
-333 LVIRADPTTMAEL
+333 LVIKAAPSTMAEL
-346 KEIIAKL
+346 KDIIAKL
-353 DIRRLQVLIEAVIV
+353 DVRRLQVLIEAVIV
-367 EVTSTFSRE
+367 EVTTTFNRK
-376 LGTEFA
+376 LGTEFS
-382 VYDAESKVPLISTA
+382 VVDAGSNVPLISTTNTNI
-396 KSTGSLLSILTSIAS
+396 SNLVNSIATAAA
-411 GGATVPT
+411 GGATALPSL
-418 IDSNIIGAGDVRDS
+418 DSNVVGAGRLS
-432 GSSFAL
+432 ETGSNFAL
-438 LINALATNNDV
+438 LISALATNNNV

-462 EEAKIVVGQNVPFR
+462 EEAKIFVGQNVPFR

-485 GATNPFTTIQR
+485 GTTNPFTTIQR
-496 QDVGLTL
+496 QEVGLTL
-503 QVTPHVHDG
+503 DVTPHVHDG

-524 EVVENQNIGSGGSA
+524 EVVENQNIGSAGSA
-538 DLITSKSTIDTT
+538 DLITSTSTIDTT
-550 VLADNNEIIVLGGLI
+550 VLADNNEIIILGGLI
-565 RNNTTNT
+565 RNNTTGT
-572 VNKVPLLGDIPFL
+572 ENKVPFLGDIPVL
-585 GRLFKSTSTDNEK
+585 GRLFKSTTTGTEK

-606 PTVLD
+606 PTVLN
-611 SVDKIKEVT
+611 SVEKVKEVT

-636 PRNSLSELFN
+636 PRGSLSDLFD
-646 GKR
+646 GKH

>member
-1 MIKNKGFSHSMN
+1 MN
-13 LVRSFISA
+13 LVSRTTLMSLFVFRRAAIS
-21 FHSRFRLTILTCL
+21 CL
-34 LVIGFVS
+34 LIAGLAGS
-41 SNTTGAEAYS
+41 MNTYAEGYS

-94 DSDTTYELF
+94 DRDTTYELF

-128 AKQSGNPGDFNDN
+128 AKQSGNPGDFSDN
-141 INSEELVT
+141 TSSEELVT

-157 ESTELVKILRPLI
+157 ASAELVKILRPLI

-194 ARLSEIVNRIDVAES
+194 ARLAEIVNRIDVAES

-237 GKSAK
+237 GKGAK
-242 GPNKVTL
+242 GPNKITL

-261 GDPGSIRKVVALIE
+261 GDPGSISRVVALIK

-288 VVRLAHSDAAELATI
+288 VVRLAHSDAAELAAI
-303 LKELVTQTSK
+303 LKELISQNGK

-318 QDISTSIQADEALNA
+318 QDIATSIQADEALNA
-333 LVIRADPTTMAEL
+333 LVIKADPSTMAEL
-346 KEIIAKL
+346 KDIIAKL
-353 DIRRLQVLIEAVIV
+353 DVRRLQVLIEAVIV
-367 EVTSTFSRE
+367 EVTTTFNRK
-376 LGTEFA
+376 LGTEFS
-382 VYDAESKVPLISTA
+382 VVDAGSNVPLISTTNTNI
-396 KSTGSLLSILTSIAS
+396 SNLVNSIATAAA
-411 GGATVPT
+411 GGATALPSL
-418 IDSNIIGAGDVRDS
+418 DSNVVGAGRLS
-432 GSSFAL
+432 ETGSNFAL
-438 LINALATNNDV
+438 LISALATNNNV

-462 EEAKIVVGQNVPFR
+462 EEAKIFVGQNVPFR

-485 GATNPFTTIQR
+485 GTTNPFTTIQR
-496 QDVGLTL
+496 QEVGLTL
-503 QVTPHVHDG
+503 DVTPHVH
-512 SLIRLEISQEVS
+512 EISQEVS
-524 EVVENQNIGSGGSA
+524 EVVENQNIGSAGSA
-538 DLITSKSTIDTT
+538 DLITSTSTIDTT
-550 VLADNNEIIVLGGLI
+550 VLADNNEIIILGGLI
-565 RNNTTNT
+565 RNNTTGT
-572 VNKVPLLGDIPFL
+572 ENKVPFLGDIPVL
-585 GRLFKSTSTDNEK
+585 GRLFKSTSTGTEK

-606 PTVLD
+606 PTVLN
-611 SVDKIKEVT
+611 SVEKVKEVT

-636 PRNSLSELFN
+636 PRGSLSDLFD
-646 GKR
+646 GKH

>member
-1 MIKNKGFSHSMN
+1 MN
-13 LVRSFISA
+13 LVSRTTLMSLFMLKRAAIS
-21 FHSRFRLTILTCL
+21 CL
-34 LVIGFVS
+34 LIAGLAS
-41 SNTTGAEAYS
+41 SMNTYAEGYS

-128 AKQSGNPGDFNDN
+128 AKQSGNPGDFSDN
-141 INSEELVT
+141 TSSEELVT

-157 ESTELVKILRPLI
+157 ESAELVKILRPLI

-194 ARLSEIVNRIDVAES
+194 ARLAEIVNRIDVVQS

-237 GKSAK
+237 GKGAK
-242 GPNKVTL
+242 GPNKITL

-261 GDPGSIRKVVALIE
+261 GDPGSISRVVALIQ

-288 VVRLAHSDAAELATI
+288 VVRLAHSDAAELAAI
-303 LKELVTQTSK
+303 LKELISQNGK

-318 QDISTSIQADEALNA
+318 QDIATSIQADEALNA
-333 LVIRADPTTMAEL
+333 LVIKADPSTMAEL
-346 KEIIAKL
+346 KDIIAKL
-353 DIRRLQVLIEAVIV
+353 DVRRLQVLIEAVIV
-367 EVTSTFSRE
+367 EVTTTFNRK
-376 LGTEFA
+376 LGTEFS
-382 VYDAESKVPLISTA
+382 VVDAGSNVPLISTTNTNI
-396 KSTGSLLSILTSIAS
+396 SNLVNSIATAAA
-411 GGATVPT
+411 GGATALPSL
-418 IDSNIIGAGDVRDS
+418 DSNVVGAGRLS
-432 GSSFAL
+432 ETGSNFAL
-438 LINALATNNDV
+438 LISALATNNNV

-462 EEAKIVVGQNVPFR
+462 EEAKIFVGQNVPFR

-485 GATNPFTTIQR
+485 GTTNPFTTIQR
-496 QDVGLTL
+496 QEVGLTL
-503 QVTPHVHDG
+503 DVTPHVHDG
-512 SLIRLEISQEVS
+512 TLIRLEISQEVS
-524 EVVENQNIGSGGSA
+524 EVVENQNIGSAGSA
-538 DLITSKSTIDTT
+538 DLITSTSTIDTT
-550 VLADNNEIIVLGGLI
+550 VLADNNEIIILGGLI
-565 RNNTTNT
+565 RNNTTGT
-572 VNKVPLLGDIPFL
+572 ENKVPFLGDIPVL
-585 GRLFKSTSTDNEK
+585 GRLFKSTTTGTEK

-606 PTVLD
+606 PTVLN
-611 SVDKIKEVT
+611 SVEKVKEVT

-636 PRNSLSELFN
+636 PRGSLSDLFD
-646 GKR
+646 GKH

>member
-1 MIKNKGFSHSMN
+1 MN
-13 LVRSFISA
+13 LVSRTTLMSLFMFRRAAIS
-21 FHSRFRLTILTCL
+21 CL
-34 LVIGFVS
+34 LIVGLAGS
-41 SNTTGAEAYS
+41 MNTYAEGYS

-94 DSDTTYELF
+94 DRDTTYELF

-128 AKQSGNPGDFNDN
+128 AKQSGNPGDFSDN
-141 INSEELVT
+141 TSSEELVT

-157 ESTELVKILRPLI
+157 ASAELVKILRPLI

-194 ARLSEIVNRIDVAES
+194 ARLAEIVNRIDVAET

-237 GKSAK
+237 GKGAK
-242 GPNKVTL
+242 GPNKITL

-261 GDPGSIRKVVALIE
+261 GDPGSISRVVALIK

-303 LKELVTQTSK
+303 LKELISQNGK

-318 QDISTSIQADEALNA
+318 QDIATSIQADEALNA
-333 LVIRADPTTMAEL
+333 LVIKADPSTMAEL
-346 KEIIAKL
+346 KDIIAKL
-353 DIRRLQVLIEAVIV
+353 DVRRLQVLIEAVIV
-367 EVTSTFSRE
+367 EVTTTFNRK
-376 LGTEFA
+376 LGTEFS
-382 VYDAESKVPLISTA
+382 VVDAGSNVPLISTTNTNI
-396 KSTGSLLSILTSIAS
+396 SNLVNSIATAAA
-411 GGATVPT
+411 GGATALPSL
-418 IDSNIIGAGDVRDS
+418 DSNVVGAGRLS
-432 GSSFAL
+432 ETGSNFAL
-438 LINALATNNDV
+438 LISALATNNNV

-462 EEAKIVVGQNVPFR
+462 EEAKIFVGQNVPFR

-485 GATNPFTTIQR
+485 GTTNPFTTIQR
-496 QDVGLTL
+496 QEVGLTL
-503 QVTPHVHDG
+503 DVTPHVHDG

-524 EVVENQNIGSGGSA
+524 EVVENQNIGSAGSA
-538 DLITSKSTIDTT
+538 DLITSTSTIDTT
-550 VLADNNEIIVLGGLI
+550 VLADNNEIIILGGLI
-565 RNNTTNT
+565 RNNTTGT
-572 VNKVPLLGDIPFL
+572 ENKVPFLGDIPVL
-585 GRLFKSTSTDNEK
+585 GRLFKSTTTGTEK

-606 PTVLD
+606 PTVLN
-611 SVDKIKEVT
+611 SVEKVKEVT

-636 PRNSLSELFN
+636 PRGSLSDLFD
-646 GKR
+646 GKH

>member
-1 MIKNKGFSHSMN
+1 MN
-13 LVRSFISA
+13 LVSRTTLMSLFMFRRAAIS
-21 FHSRFRLTILTCL
+21 CL
-34 LVIGFVS
+34 LIAGLAGS
-41 SNTTGAEAYS
+41 MNTYAEGYS

-128 AKQSGNPGDFNDN
+128 AKQSGNPGDFSDN
-141 INSEELVT
+141 TSSEELVT

-157 ESTELVKILRPLI
+157 ASAELVKILRPLI

-194 ARLSEIVNRIDVAES
+194 ARLAEIVNRIDVAES

-237 GKSAK
+237 GKGAK
-242 GPNKVTL
+242 GPNKITL

-261 GDPGSIRKVVALIE
+261 GDPGSISRVVALIK

-288 VVRLAHSDAAELATI
+288 VVRLAHSDAAELAAI
-303 LKELVTQTSK
+303 LKELISQNGK

-318 QDISTSIQADEALNA
+318 QDIATSIQADEALNA
-333 LVIRADPTTMAEL
+333 LVIKADPSTMAEL
-346 KEIIAKL
+346 KDIIAKL
-353 DIRRLQVLIEAVIV
+353 DVRRLQVLIEAVIV
-367 EVTSTFSRE
+367 EVTTTFNRK
-376 LGTEFA
+376 LGTEFS
-382 VYDAESKVPLISTA
+382 VVDAGSNVPLISTTNTNI
-396 KSTGSLLSILTSIAS
+396 SNLVNSIATAAA
-411 GGATVPT
+411 GGATALPSL
-418 IDSNIIGAGDVRDS
+418 DSNVVGAGRLS
-432 GSSFAL
+432 ETGSNFAL
-438 LINALATNNDV
+438 LISALATNNNV

-462 EEAKIVVGQNVPFR
+462 EEAKIFVGQNVPFR

-485 GATNPFTTIQR
+485 GTTNPFTTIQR
-496 QDVGLTL
+496 QEVGLTL
-503 QVTPHVHDG
+503 DVTPHVHDG

-524 EVVENQNIGSGGSA
+524 EVVENQNIGSAGSA
-538 DLITSKSTIDTT
+538 DLITSTSTIDTT
-550 VLADNNEIIVLGGLI
+550 VLADNNEIIILGGLI
-565 RNNTTNT
+565 RNNTTGT
-572 VNKVPLLGDIPFL
+572 ENKVPFLGDIPVL
-585 GRLFKSTSTDNEK
+585 GRLFKSTTTGTEK

-606 PTVLD
+606 PTVLN
-611 SVDKIKEVT
+611 SVEKVKEVT

-636 PRNSLSELFN
+636 PRGSLSDLFD
-646 GKR
+646 GKH

>member
-1 MIKNKGFSHSMN
+1 MN
-13 LVRSFISA
+13 LVSRTTLMSLFMFRRAAIS
-21 FHSRFRLTILTCL
+21 CL
-34 LVIGFVS
+34 LIAGLAGS
-41 SNTTGAEAYS
+41 MNTYAEGYS

-94 DSDTTYELF
+94 DRDTTYELF

-128 AKQSGNPGDFNDN
+128 AKQSGNPGDFSDN
-141 INSEELVT
+141 TSSEELVT

-157 ESTELVKILRPLI
+157 ASAELVKILRPLI

-194 ARLSEIVNRIDVAES
+194 ARLAEIVNRIDVAET

-237 GKSAK
+237 GKGAK
-242 GPNKVTL
+242 GPNKITL

-261 GDPGSIRKVVALIE
+261 GDPGSISRVVALIQ

-288 VVRLAHSDAAELATI
+288 VVRLAHSDAAELAAI
-303 LKELVTQTSK
+303 LKELISQNGK

-318 QDISTSIQADEALNA
+318 QDIATSIQADEALNA
-333 LVIRADPTTMAEL
+333 LVIKADPSTMAEL
-346 KEIIAKL
+346 KDIIAKL
-353 DIRRLQVLIEAVIV
+353 DVRRLQVLIEAVIV
-367 EVTSTFSRE
+367 EVTTTFNRK
-376 LGTEFA
+376 LGTEFS
-382 VYDAESKVPLISTA
+382 VVDAGSNVPLISTTNTNI
-396 KSTGSLLSILTSIAS
+396 SNLVNSIATAAA
-411 GGATVPT
+411 GGATALPSL
-418 IDSNIIGAGDVRDS
+418 DSNVVGAGRLS
-432 GSSFAL
+432 ETGSNFAL
-438 LINALATNNDV
+438 LISALATNNNV

-462 EEAKIVVGQNVPFR
+462 EEAKIFVGQNVPFR

-485 GATNPFTTIQR
+485 GTTNPFTTIQR
-496 QDVGLTL
+496 QEVGLTL
-503 QVTPHVHDG
+503 DVTPHVHDG

-524 EVVENQNIGSGGSA
+524 EVVENQNIGSAGSA
-538 DLITSKSTIDTT
+538 DLITSTSTIDTT
-550 VLADNNEIIVLGGLI
+550 VLADNNEIIILGGLI
-565 RNNTTNT
+565 RNNTTGT
-572 VNKVPLLGDIPFL
+572 ENKVPFLGDIPVL
-585 GRLFKSTSTDNEK
+585 GRLFKSTTTGTEK

-606 PTVLD
+606 PTVLN
-611 SVDKIKEVT
+611 SVEKVKEVT

-636 PRNSLSELFN
+636 PRGSLSDLFD
-646 GKR
+646 GKH

>member
-1 MIKNKGFSHSMN
+1 MN
-13 LVRSFISA
+13 LVSRTTFMSLFMLRRGAIS
-21 FHSRFRLTILTCL
+21 CL
-34 LVIGFVS
+34 LIAGLAS
-41 SNTTGAEAYS
+41 SMNTYAEGYS

-128 AKQSGNPGDFNDN
+128 AKQSGNPGDFSDN
-141 INSEELVT
+141 TSSEELVT
-149 QVISVRNT
+149 KVISVRNT
-157 ESTELVKILRPLI
+157 ASAELVKILRPLI

-194 ARLSEIVNRIDVAES
+194 ARLAEIVNRIDVAES

-237 GKSAK
+237 GKGAK
-242 GPNKVTL
+242 GPNKITL

-261 GDPGSIRKVVALIE
+261 GDPGSISRVVALIK

-288 VVRLAHSDAAELATI
+288 VVRLAHSDAAELAAI
-303 LKELVTQTSK
+303 LKELISQNGK

-318 QDISTSIQADEALNA
+318 QDIATSIQADEALNA
-333 LVIRADPTTMAEL
+333 LVIKADPSTMAEL
-346 KEIIAKL
+346 KDIIAKL
-353 DIRRLQVLIEAVIV
+353 DVRRLQVLIEAVIV
-367 EVTSTFSRE
+367 EVTTTFNRK
-376 LGTEFA
+376 LGTEFS
-382 VYDAESKVPLISTA
+382 VVDAGSNVPLISTTNTNI
-396 KSTGSLLSILTSIAS
+396 SNLVNSIATAAA
-411 GGATVPT
+411 GGATALPSL
-418 IDSNIIGAGDVRDS
+418 DSNVVGAGRLS
-432 GSSFAL
+432 ETGSNFAL
-438 LINALATNNDV
+438 LISALATNNNV

-462 EEAKIVVGQNVPFR
+462 EEAKIFVGQNVPFR

-485 GATNPFTTIQR
+485 GTTNPFTTIQR
-496 QDVGLTL
+496 QEVGLTL
-503 QVTPHVHDG
+503 DVTPHVHDG

-524 EVVENQNIGSGGSA
+524 EVVENQNIGSAGSA
-538 DLITSKSTIDTT
+538 DLITSTSTIDTT
-550 VLADNNEIIVLGGLI
+550 VLADNNEIIILGGLI
-565 RNNTTNT
+565 RNNTTGT
-572 VNKVPLLGDIPFL
+572 ENKVPFLGDIPVL
-585 GRLFKSTSTDNEK
+585 GRLFKSTSTGTEK

-606 PTVLD
+606 PTVLN
-611 SVDKIKEVT
+611 SVEKVKEVT

-636 PRNSLSELFN
+636 PRGSLSDLFD
-646 GKR
+646 GKH

>member
-1 MIKNKGFSHSMN
+1 MN
-13 LVRSFISA
+13 LVSRTTLMSLFMLRRAAIS
-21 FHSRFRLTILTCL
+21 CL
-34 LVIGFVS
+34 LIAGLAS
-41 SNTTGAEAYS
+41 SMNTYAEGYS

-128 AKQSGNPGDFNDN
+128 AKQSGNPGDFSDN
-141 INSEELVT
+141 TSSEELVT

-157 ESTELVKILRPLI
+157 ESAELVKILRPLI

-194 ARLSEIVNRIDVAES
+194 ARLAEIVNRIDVAET

-237 GKSAK
+237 GKGAK
-242 GPNKVTL
+242 GPNKITL

-261 GDPGSIRKVVALIE
+261 GDPGSISRVVALIK

-288 VVRLAHSDAAELATI
+288 VVRLAHSDAAELAAI
-303 LKELVTQTSK
+303 LKELISQNGK

-318 QDISTSIQADEALNA
+318 QDIATSIQADEALNA
-333 LVIRADPTTMAEL
+333 LVIKADPSTMAEL
-346 KEIIAKL
+346 KDIIAKL
-353 DIRRLQVLIEAVIV
+353 DVRRLQVLIEAVIV
-367 EVTSTFSRE
+367 EVTTTFNRK
-376 LGTEFA
+376 LGTEFS
-382 VYDAESKVPLISTA
+382 VVDAGSNVPLISTTNTNI
-396 KSTGSLLSILTSIAS
+396 SNLVNSIATAAA
-411 GGATVPT
+411 GGATALPSL
-418 IDSNIIGAGDVRDS
+418 DSNVVGAGRLS
-432 GSSFAL
+432 ETGSNFAL
-438 LINALATNNDV
+438 LISALATNNNV

-462 EEAKIVVGQNVPFR
+462 EEAKIFVGQNVPFR

-485 GATNPFTTIQR
+485 GTTNPFTTIQR
-496 QDVGLTL
+496 QEVGLTL
-503 QVTPHVHDG
+503 DVTPHVHDG

-524 EVVENQNIGSGGSA
+524 EVVENQNIGSAGSA
-538 DLITSKSTIDTT
+538 DLITSTSTIDTT
-550 VLADNNEIIVLGGLI
+550 VLADNNEIIILGGLI
-565 RNNTTNT
+565 RNNTTGT
-572 VNKVPLLGDIPFL
+572 ENKVPFLGDIPVL
-585 GRLFKSTSTDNEK
+585 GRLFKSTTTGTEK

-606 PTVLD
+606 PTVLN
-611 SVDKIKEVT
+611 SVEKVKEVT

-636 PRNSLSELFN
+636 PRGSLSDLFD
-646 GKR
+646 GKH

>member
-1 MIKNKGFSHSMN
+1 MN
-13 LVRSFISA
+13 LV
-21 FHSRFRLTILTCL
+21 SRTTLMSLFMLRRAAINCL
-34 LVIGFVS
+34 LIVGLAS
-41 SNTTGAEAYS
+41 SMNTYAEGYS

-128 AKQSGNPGDFNDN
+128 AKQSGNPGDFSDN
-141 INSEELVT
+141 TSSEELVT

-157 ESTELVKILRPLI
+157 ASAELVKILRPLI

-194 ARLSEIVNRIDVAES
+194 ARLAEIVNRIDVAES

-237 GKSAK
+237 GKGAK
-242 GPNKVTL
+242 GPNKITL

-261 GDPGSIRKVVALIE
+261 GDPGSISRVVALIK

-303 LKELVTQTSK
+303 LKELISQNGK

-318 QDISTSIQADEALNA
+318 QDIATSIQADEALNA
-333 LVIRADPTTMAEL
+333 LVIKADPSTMAEL
-346 KEIIAKL
+346 KDIIAKL
-353 DIRRLQVLIEAVIV
+353 DVRRLQVLIEAVIV
-367 EVTSTFSRE
+367 EVTTTFNRK
-376 LGTEFA
+376 LGTEFS
-382 VYDAESKVPLISTA
+382 VVDAGSNVPLISTTNTNI
-396 KSTGSLLSILTSIAS
+396 SNLVNSIATAAA
-411 GGATVPT
+411 GGATALPSL
-418 IDSNIIGAGDVRDS
+418 DSNVVGAGRLS
-432 GSSFAL
+432 ETGSNFAL
-438 LINALATNNDV
+438 LISALATNNNV

-462 EEAKIVVGQNVPFR
+462 EEAKIFVGQNVPFR

-485 GATNPFTTIQR
+485 GTTNPFTTIQR
-496 QDVGLTL
+496 QEVGLTL
-503 QVTPHVHDG
+503 DVTPHVHDG

-524 EVVENQNIGSGGSA
+524 EVVENQNIGSAGSA
-538 DLITSKSTIDTT
+538 DLITSTSTIDTT
-550 VLADNNEIIVLGGLI
+550 VLADNNEIIILGGLI
-565 RNNTTNT
+565 RNNTTGT
-572 VNKVPLLGDIPFL
+572 ENKVPILGDIPVL
-585 GRLFKSTSTDNEK
+585 GRLFKSTTTGTEK

-606 PTVLD
+606 PTVLN
-611 SVDKIKEVT
+611 SVEKVKEVT

-636 PRNSLSELFN
+636 PRGSLSDLFD
-646 GKR
+646 GKH

>member
-1 MIKNKGFSHSMN
+1 MN
-13 LVRSFISA
+13 LVSRTTLMSLFMLRRAAIS
-21 FHSRFRLTILTCL
+21 CL
-34 LVIGFVS
+34 LIAGLAGS
-41 SNTTGAEAYS
+41 MNTYAEGYS

-94 DSDTTYELF
+94 DRDTTYELF

-128 AKQSGNPGDFNDN
+128 AKQSGNPGDFSDN
-141 INSEELVT
+141 TSSEELVT

-157 ESTELVKILRPLI
+157 ASAELVKILRPLI

-194 ARLSEIVNRIDVAES
+194 ARLAEIVNRIDVAES

-237 GKSAK
+237 GKGAK
-242 GPNKVTL
+242 GPNKITL

-261 GDPGSIRKVVALIE
+261 GDPGSISRVVALIK

-288 VVRLAHSDAAELATI
+288 VVRLAHSDAAELAAI
-303 LKELVTQTSK
+303 LKELISQNGK

-318 QDISTSIQADEALNA
+318 QDIATSIQADEALNA
-333 LVIRADPTTMAEL
+333 LVIKADPSTMAEL
-346 KEIIAKL
+346 KDIIAKL
-353 DIRRLQVLIEAVIV
+353 DVRRLQVLIEAVIV
-367 EVTSTFSRE
+367 EVTTTFNRK
-376 LGTEFA
+376 LGTEFS
-382 VYDAESKVPLISTA
+382 VVDAGSNVPLISTTNTNI
-396 KSTGSLLSILTSIAS
+396 SNLVNSIATAAA
-411 GGATVPT
+411 GGATALPSL
-418 IDSNIIGAGDVRDS
+418 DSNVVGAGRLS
-432 GSSFAL
+432 ETGSNFAL
-438 LINALATNNDV
+438 LISALATNNNV

-462 EEAKIVVGQNVPFR
+462 EEAKIFVGQNVPFR

-485 GATNPFTTIQR
+485 GTTNPFTTIQR
-496 QDVGLTL
+496 QEVGLTL
-503 QVTPHVHDG
+503 DVTPHVHDG

-524 EVVENQNIGSGGSA
+524 EVVENQNIGSAGSA
-538 DLITSKSTIDTT
+538 DLITSTSTIDTT
-550 VLADNNEIIVLGGLI
+550 VLADNNEIIILGGLI
-565 RNNTTNT
+565 RNNTTGT
-572 VNKVPLLGDIPFL
+572 ENKVPFLGDIPVL
-585 GRLFKSTSTDNEK
+585 GRLFKSTSTGTEK

-606 PTVLD
+606 PTVLN
-611 SVDKIKEVT
+611 SVEKVKEVT

-636 PRNSLSELFN
+636 PRGSLSDLFD
-646 GKR
+646 GKH

>member
-1 MIKNKGFSHSMN
+1 MN
-13 LVRSFISA
+13 LVSRTTLMSLFVFRRAAIS
-21 FHSRFRLTILTCL
+21 CL
-34 LVIGFVS
+34 LIAGLAGS
-41 SNTTGAEAYS
+41 MNTYAEGYS

-94 DSDTTYELF
+94 DRDTTYELF

-128 AKQSGNPGDFNDN
+128 AKQSGNPGDFSDN
-141 INSEELVT
+141 TSSEELVT

-157 ESTELVKILRPLI
+157 ASAELVKILRPLI

-194 ARLSEIVNRIDVAES
+194 ARLAEIVNRIDVAES

-237 GKSAK
+237 GKGAK
-242 GPNKVTL
+242 GPNKITL

-261 GDPGSIRKVVALIE
+261 GDPGSISRVVALIK

-288 VVRLAHSDAAELATI
+288 VVRLAHSDAAELAAI
-303 LKELVTQTSK
+303 LKELISQNGK

-318 QDISTSIQADEALNA
+318 QDIATSIQADEALNA
-333 LVIRADPTTMAEL
+333 LVIKADPSTMAEL
-346 KEIIAKL
+346 KDIIAKL
-353 DIRRLQVLIEAVIV
+353 DVRRLQVLIEAVIV
-367 EVTSTFSRE
+367 EVTTTFNRK
-376 LGTEFA
+376 LGTEFS
-382 VYDAESKVPLISTA
+382 VVDAGSNVPLISTTNTNI
-396 KSTGSLLSILTSIAS
+396 SSLVNSIATAAA
-411 GGATVPT
+411 GGATALPSL
-418 IDSNIIGAGDVRDS
+418 DSNVVGAGRLS
-432 GSSFAL
+432 ETGSNFAL
-438 LINALATNNDV
+438 LIRALATNNNV

-462 EEAKIVVGQNVPFR
+462 EEAKIFVGQNVPFR

-485 GATNPFTTIQR
+485 GTTNPFTTIQR
-496 QDVGLTL
+496 QEVGLTL
-503 QVTPHVHDG
+503 DVTPHVHDG

-524 EVVENQNIGSGGSA
+524 EVVENQNIGSAGSA
-538 DLITSKSTIDTT
+538 DLITSTSTIDTT
-550 VLADNNEIIVLGGLI
+550 VLADNNEIIILGGLI
-565 RNNTTNT
+565 RNNTTGT
-572 VNKVPLLGDIPFL
+572 ENKVPFLGDIPVL
-585 GRLFKSTSTDNEK
+585 GRLFKSTSTGTEK

-606 PTVLD
+606 PTVLN
-611 SVDKIKEVT
+611 SVEKVKEVT

-636 PRNSLSELFN
+636 PRGSLSDLFD
-646 GKR
+646 GKH

>member
-1 MIKNKGFSHSMN
+1 MN
-13 LVRSFISA
+13 LVSRTTLMSLFMLRRAAIS
-21 FHSRFRLTILTCL
+21 CL
-34 LVIGFVS
+34 LIAGLAS
-41 SNTTGAEAYS
+41 SMNTYAEGYS

-128 AKQSGNPGDFNDN
+128 AKQSGNPGDFSDN
-141 INSEELVT
+141 TSSEELVT

-157 ESTELVKILRPLI
+157 ASAELVKILRPLI

-194 ARLSEIVNRIDVAES
+194 ARLAEIVNRIDVAES

-237 GKSAK
+237 GKGAK
-242 GPNKVTL
+242 GPNKITL

-261 GDPGSIRKVVALIE
+261 GDPGSISRVVALIQ

-288 VVRLAHSDAAELATI
+288 VVRLAHSDAAELAAI
-303 LKELVTQTSK
+303 LKELISQNGK

-318 QDISTSIQADEALNA
+318 QDIATSIQADEALNA
-333 LVIRADPTTMAEL
+333 LVIKADPSTMAEL
-346 KEIIAKL
+346 KDIIAKL
-353 DIRRLQVLIEAVIV
+353 DVRRLQVLIEAVIV
-367 EVTSTFSRE
+367 EVTTTFNRK
-376 LGTEFA
+376 LGTEFS
-382 VYDAESKVPLISTA
+382 VVDAGSNVPLISTTNTNI
-396 KSTGSLLSILTSIAS
+396 SNLVNSIATAAA
-411 GGATVPT
+411 GGATALPSL
-418 IDSNIIGAGDVRDS
+418 DSNVVGAGRLS
-432 GSSFAL
+432 ETGSNFAL
-438 LINALATNNDV
+438 LISALATNNNV

-462 EEAKIVVGQNVPFR
+462 EEAKIFVGQNVPFR

-485 GATNPFTTIQR
+485 GTTNPFTTIQR
-496 QDVGLTL
+496 QEVGLTL
-503 QVTPHVHDG
+503 DVTPHVHDG

-524 EVVENQNIGSGGSA
+524 EVVENQNIGSAGSA
-538 DLITSKSTIDTT
+538 DLITSTSTIDTT
-550 VLADNNEIIVLGGLI
+550 VLADNNEIIILGGLI
-565 RNNTTNT
+565 RNNTTGT
-572 VNKVPLLGDIPFL
+572 ENKVPFLGDIPVL
-585 GRLFKSTSTDNEK
+585 GRLFKSTSTGTEK

-606 PTVLD
+606 PTVLN
-611 SVDKIKEVT
+611 SVEKVKEVT

-636 PRNSLSELFN
+636 PRGSLSDLFD
-646 GKR
+646 GKH

>member
-1 MIKNKGFSHSMN
+1 MN
-13 LVRSFISA
+13 LVSRTTLMSLFMFRRAAIS
-21 FHSRFRLTILTCL
+21 CL
-34 LVIGFVS
+34 LIAGLAGS
-41 SNTTGAEAYS
+41 MNTYAEGYS

-94 DSDTTYELF
+94 DRDTTYELF

-128 AKQSGNPGDFNDN
+128 AKQSGNPGDFSDN
-141 INSEELVT
+141 TSSEELVT

-157 ESTELVKILRPLI
+157 ASAELVKILRPLI

-194 ARLSEIVNRIDVAES
+194 ARLAEIVNRIDVVQS

-237 GKSAK
+237 GKGAK
-242 GPNKVTL
+242 GPNKITL

-261 GDPGSIRKVVALIE
+261 GDPGSISRVVALIQ

-288 VVRLAHSDAAELATI
+288 VVRLAHSDAAELAAI
-303 LKELVTQTSK
+303 LKELISQNGK

-318 QDISTSIQADEALNA
+318 QDIATSIQADEALNA
-333 LVIRADPTTMAEL
+333 LVIKADPSTMAEL
-346 KEIIAKL
+346 KDIIAKL
-353 DIRRLQVLIEAVIV
+353 DVRRLQVLIEAVIV
-367 EVTSTFSRE
+367 EVTTTFNRK
-376 LGTEFA
+376 LGTEFS
-382 VYDAESKVPLISTA
+382 VVDAGSNVPLISTTNTNI
-396 KSTGSLLSILTSIAS
+396 SNLVNSIATAAA
-411 GGATVPT
+411 GGATALPSL
-418 IDSNIIGAGDVRDS
+418 DSNVVGAGRLS
-432 GSSFAL
+432 ETGSNFAL
-438 LINALATNNDV
+438 LISALATNNNV

-462 EEAKIVVGQNVPFR
+462 EEAKIFVGQNVPFR

-485 GATNPFTTIQR
+485 GTTNPFTTIQR
-496 QDVGLTL
+496 QEVGLTL
-503 QVTPHVHDG
+503 DVTPHVHDG

-524 EVVENQNIGSGGSA
+524 EVVENQNIGSAGSA
-538 DLITSKSTIDTT
+538 DLITSTSTIDTT
-550 VLADNNEIIVLGGLI
+550 VLADNNEIIILGGLI
-565 RNNTTNT
+565 RNNTTGT
-572 VNKVPLLGDIPFL
+572 ENKVPFLGDIPVL
-585 GRLFKSTSTDNEK
+585 GRLFKSTTTGTEK

-606 PTVLD
+606 PTVLN
-611 SVDKIKEVT
+611 SVEKVKEVT

-636 PRNSLSELFN
+636 PRGSLSDLFD
-646 GKR
+646 GKH

>member
-1 MIKNKGFSHSMN
+1 MN
-13 LVRSFISA
+13 LVSRTTLMSLFMLKRAAIS
-21 FHSRFRLTILTCL
+21 CL
-34 LVIGFVS
+34 LIAGLAS
-41 SNTTGAEAYS
+41 SMNTYAEGYS

-128 AKQSGNPGDFNDN
+128 AKQSGNPGDFSDN
-141 INSEELVT
+141 TSSEELVT

-157 ESTELVKILRPLI
+157 ASAELVKILRPLI

-194 ARLSEIVNRIDVAES
+194 ARLAEIVNRIDVAES

-237 GKSAK
+237 GKGAK
-242 GPNKVTL
+242 GPNKITL

-261 GDPGSIRKVVALIE
+261 GDPGSISRVVALIK

-288 VVRLAHSDAAELATI
+288 VVRLAHSDAAELAAI
-303 LKELVTQTSK
+303 LKELISQNGK

-318 QDISTSIQADEALNA
+318 QDIATSIQADEALNA
-333 LVIRADPTTMAEL
+333 LVIKADPSTMAEL
-346 KEIIAKL
+346 KDIIAKL
-353 DIRRLQVLIEAVIV
+353 DVRRLQVLIEAVIV
-367 EVTSTFSRE
+367 EVTTTFNRK
-376 LGTEFA
+376 LGTEFS
-382 VYDAESKVPLISTA
+382 VVDAGSNVPLISTTNTNI
-396 KSTGSLLSILTSIAS
+396 SNLVNSIATAAA
-411 GGATVPT
+411 GGATALPSL
-418 IDSNIIGAGDVRDS
+418 DSNVVGAGRLS
-432 GSSFAL
+432 ETGSNFAL
-438 LINALATNNDV
+438 LISALATNNNV

-462 EEAKIVVGQNVPFR
+462 EEAKIFVGQNVPFR

-485 GATNPFTTIQR
+485 GTTNPFTTIQR
-496 QDVGLTL
+496 QEVGLTL
-503 QVTPHVHDG
+503 DVTPHVHDG

-524 EVVENQNIGSGGSA
+524 EVVENQNIGSAGSA
-538 DLITSKSTIDTT
+538 DLITSTSTIDTT
-550 VLADNNEIIVLGGLI
+550 VLADNNEIIILGGLI
-565 RNNTTNT
+565 RNNTTGT
-572 VNKVPLLGDIPFL
+572 ENKVPFLGDIPVL
-585 GRLFKSTSTDNEK
+585 GRLFKSTTTGTEK

-606 PTVLD
+606 PTVLN
-611 SVDKIKEVT
+611 SVEKVKEVT

-636 PRNSLSELFN
+636 PRGSLSDLFD
-646 GKR
+646 GKH

>member
-1 MIKNKGFSHSMN
+1 MN
-13 LVRSFISA
+13 LVSRTTLMSLFMLKRAAIS
-21 FHSRFRLTILTCL
+21 CL
-34 LVIGFVS
+34 LIAGLAS
-41 SNTTGAEAYS
+41 SMNTYAEGYS

-128 AKQSGNPGDFNDN
+128 AKQSGNPGDFSDN
-141 INSEELVT
+141 TSSEELVT

-157 ESTELVKILRPLI
+157 ESAELVKILRPLI

-194 ARLSEIVNRIDVAES
+194 ARLAEIVNRIDVVQS

-237 GKSAK
+237 GKGAK
-242 GPNKVTL
+242 GPNKITL

-261 GDPGSIRKVVALIE
+261 GDPGSISRVVALIK

-288 VVRLAHSDAAELATI
+288 VVRLAHSDAAELAAI
-303 LKELVTQTSK
+303 LKELISQNGK

-318 QDISTSIQADEALNA
+318 QDIATSIQADEALNA
-333 LVIRADPTTMAEL
+333 LVIKADPSTMAEL
-346 KEIIAKL
+346 KDIIAKL
-353 DIRRLQVLIEAVIV
+353 DVRRLQVLIEAVIV
-367 EVTSTFSRE
+367 EVTTTFNRK
-376 LGTEFA
+376 LGTEFS
-382 VYDAESKVPLISTA
+382 VVDAGSNVPLISTTNTNI
-396 KSTGSLLSILTSIAS
+396 SNLVNSIATAAA
-411 GGATVPT
+411 GGATALPSL
-418 IDSNIIGAGDVRDS
+418 DSNVVGAGRLS
-432 GSSFAL
+432 ETGSNFAL
-438 LINALATNNDV
+438 LISALATNNNV

-462 EEAKIVVGQNVPFR
+462 EEAKIFVGQNVPFR

-485 GATNPFTTIQR
+485 GTTNPFTTIQR
-496 QDVGLTL
+496 QEVGLTL
-503 QVTPHVHDG
+503 DVTPHVHDG
-512 SLIRLEISQEVS
+512 TLIRLEISQEVS
-524 EVVENQNIGSGGSA
+524 EVVENQNIGSAGSA
-538 DLITSKSTIDTT
+538 DLITSTSTIDTT
-550 VLADNNEIIVLGGLI
+550 VLADNNEIIILGGLI
-565 RNNTTNT
+565 RNNTTGT
-572 VNKVPLLGDIPFL
+572 ENKVPFLGDIPVL
-585 GRLFKSTSTDNEK
+585 GRLFKSTSTGTEK

-606 PTVLD
+606 PTVLN
-611 SVDKIKEVT
+611 SVEKVKEVT

-636 PRNSLSELFN
+636 PRGSLSDLFD
-646 GKR
+646 GKH

>member
-1 MIKNKGFSHSMN
+1 MN
-13 LVRSFISA
+13 LVSRTTLMSLFMFRRAAIS
-21 FHSRFRLTILTCL
+21 CL
-34 LVIGFVS
+34 LIAGLAGS
-41 SNTTGAEAYS
+41 MNTYAEGYS

-94 DSDTTYELF
+94 DRDTTYELF

-128 AKQSGNPGDFNDN
+128 AKQSGNPGDFSDN
-141 INSEELVT
+141 TSSEELVT

-157 ESTELVKILRPLI
+157 ASAELVKILRPLI

-194 ARLSEIVNRIDVAES
+194 ARLAEIVNRIDVAES

-237 GKSAK
+237 GKGAK
-242 GPNKVTL
+242 GPNKITL

-261 GDPGSIRKVVALIE
+261 GDPGSISRVVALIK

-288 VVRLAHSDAAELATI
+288 VVRLAHSDAAELAAI
-303 LKELVTQTSK
+303 LKELISQNGK

-318 QDISTSIQADEALNA
+318 QDIATSIQADEALNA
-333 LVIRADPTTMAEL
+333 LVIKADPSTMAEL
-346 KEIIAKL
+346 KDIIAKL
-353 DIRRLQVLIEAVIV
+353 DVRRLQVLIEAVIV
-367 EVTSTFSRE
+367 EVTTTFNRK
-376 LGTEFA
+376 LGTEFS
-382 VYDAESKVPLISTA
+382 VVDAGSNVPLISTTNTNI
-396 KSTGSLLSILTSIAS
+396 SNLVNSIATAAA
-411 GGATVPT
+411 GGATALPSL
-418 IDSNIIGAGDVRDS
+418 DSNVVGAGRLS
-432 GSSFAL
+432 ETGSNFAL
-438 LINALATNNDV
+438 LISALATNNNV

-462 EEAKIVVGQNVPFR
+462 EEAKIFVGQNVPFR

-485 GATNPFTTIQR
+485 GTTNPFTTIQR
-496 QDVGLTL
+496 QEVGLTL
-503 QVTPHVHDG
+503 DVTPHVHDG
-512 SLIRLEISQEVS
+512 TLIRLEISQEVS
-524 EVVENQNIGSGGSA
+524 EVVENQNIGSAGSA
-538 DLITSKSTIDTT
+538 DLITSTSTIDTT
-550 VLADNNEIIVLGGLI
+550 VLADNNEIIILGGLI
-565 RNNTTNT
+565 RNNTTGT
-572 VNKVPLLGDIPFL
+572 ENKVPFLGDIPVL
-585 GRLFKSTSTDNEK
+585 GRLFKSTTTGTEK

-606 PTVLD
+606 PTVLN
-611 SVDKIKEVT
+611 SVEKVKEVT

-636 PRNSLSELFN
+636 PRGSLSDLFD
-646 GKR
+646 GKH

>member
-1 MIKNKGFSHSMN
+1 MN
-13 LVRSFISA
+13 LVSRTTLMSLFMLRRAAIS
-21 FHSRFRLTILTCL
+21 CL
-34 LVIGFVS
+34 LIAGLAS
-41 SNTTGAEAYS
+41 SMNTYAEGYS

-128 AKQSGNPGDFNDN
+128 AKQSGNPGDFSDN
-141 INSEELVT
+141 TSSEELVT

-157 ESTELVKILRPLI
+157 ASAELVKILRPLI

-194 ARLSEIVNRIDVAES
+194 ARLAEIVNRIDVAES

-237 GKSAK
+237 GKGAK
-242 GPNKVTL
+242 GPNKITL

-261 GDPGSIRKVVALIE
+261 GDPGSISRVVALIK

-288 VVRLAHSDAAELATI
+288 VVRLAHSDAAELAAI
-303 LKELVTQTSK
+303 LKELISQNGK

-318 QDISTSIQADEALNA
+318 QDIATSIQADEALNA
-333 LVIRADPTTMAEL
+333 LVIKADPSTMAEL
-346 KEIIAKL
+346 KDIIAKL
-353 DIRRLQVLIEAVIV
+353 DVRRLQVLIEAVIV
-367 EVTSTFSRE
+367 EVTTTFNRK
-376 LGTEFA
+376 LGTEFS
-382 VYDAESKVPLISTA
+382 VVDAGSNVPLISTTNTNI
-396 KSTGSLLSILTSIAS
+396 SNLVNSIATAAA
-411 GGATVPT
+411 GGATALPSL
-418 IDSNIIGAGDVRDS
+418 DSNVVGAGRLS
-432 GSSFAL
+432 ETGSNFAL
-438 LINALATNNDV
+438 LISALATNNNV

-462 EEAKIVVGQNVPFR
+462 EEAKIFVGQNVPFR

-485 GATNPFTTIQR
+485 GTTNPFTTIQR
-496 QDVGLTL
+496 QEVGLTL
-503 QVTPHVHDG
+503 DVTPHVHDG

-524 EVVENQNIGSGGSA
+524 EVVENQNIGSAGSA
-538 DLITSKSTIDTT
+538 DLITSTSTIDTT
-550 VLADNNEIIVLGGLI
+550 VLADNNEIIILGGLI
-565 RNNTTNT
+565 RNNTTGT
-572 VNKVPLLGDIPFL
+572 ENKVPFLGDIPVL
-585 GRLFKSTSTDNEK
+585 GRLFKSTTTGTEK

-606 PTVLD
+606 PTVLN
-611 SVDKIKEVT
+611 SVEKVKEVT
-620 ARKYSGVWE
+620 ARKYSG
-629 VEIEGTE
+629 
-636 PRNSLSELFN
+636 SLGS
-646 GKR
+646 RD

>member
-1 MIKNKGFSHSMN
+1 MN
-13 LVRSFISA
+13 LV
-21 FHSRFRLTILTCL
+21 SRTTLMSLFMLRRAAINCL
-34 LVIGFVS
+34 LIAGLAS
-41 SNTTGAEAYS
+41 SMNTYAEGYS

-128 AKQSGNPGDFNDN
+128 AKQSGNPGDFSDN
-141 INSEELVT
+141 TSSEELVT

-157 ESTELVKILRPLI
+157 ASAELVKILRPLI

-194 ARLSEIVNRIDVAES
+194 ARLAEIVNRIDVAET

-237 GKSAK
+237 GKGAK
-242 GPNKVTL
+242 GPNKITL

-261 GDPGSIRKVVALIE
+261 GDPGSISRVVALIK

-303 LKELVTQTSK
+303 LKELISQNGK

-318 QDISTSIQADEALNA
+318 QDIATSIQADEALNA
-333 LVIRADPTTMAEL
+333 LVIKADPSTMAEL
-346 KEIIAKL
+346 KDIIAKL
-353 DIRRLQVLIEAVIV
+353 DVRRLQVLIEAVIV
-367 EVTSTFSRE
+367 EVTTTFNRK
-376 LGTEFA
+376 LGTEFS
-382 VYDAESKVPLISTA
+382 VVDAGSNVPLISTTNTNI
-396 KSTGSLLSILTSIAS
+396 SNLVNSIATAAA
-411 GGATVPT
+411 GGATALPSL
-418 IDSNIIGAGDVRDS
+418 DSNVVGAGRLS
-432 GSSFAL
+432 ETGSNFAL
-438 LINALATNNDV
+438 LISALATNNNV

-462 EEAKIVVGQNVPFR
+462 EEAKIFVGQNVPFR

-485 GATNPFTTIQR
+485 GTTNPFTTIQR
-496 QDVGLTL
+496 QEVGLTL
-503 QVTPHVHDG
+503 DVTPHVHDG

-524 EVVENQNIGSGGSA
+524 EVVENQNIGSAGSA
-538 DLITSKSTIDTT
+538 DLITSTSTIDTT
-550 VLADNNEIIVLGGLI
+550 VLADNNEIIILGGLI
-565 RNNTTNT
+565 RNNTTGT
-572 VNKVPLLGDIPFL
+572 ENKVPFLGDIPVL
-585 GRLFKSTSTDNEK
+585 GRLFKSTTTGTEK

-606 PTVLD
+606 PTVLN
-611 SVDKIKEVT
+611 SVEKVKEVT

-636 PRNSLSELFN
+636 PRGSLSDLFD
-646 GKR
+646 GKH

>member
-1 MIKNKGFSHSMN
+1 MN
-13 LVRSFISA
+13 LVSRTTLMSLFMLKRAAIS
-21 FHSRFRLTILTCL
+21 CL
-34 LVIGFVS
+34 LIAGLAS
-41 SNTTGAEAYS
+41 SMNTYAEGYS

-128 AKQSGNPGDFNDN
+128 AKQSGNPGDFSDN
-141 INSEELVT
+141 TSSEELVT

-157 ESTELVKILRPLI
+157 ESAELVKILRPLI

-194 ARLSEIVNRIDVAES
+194 ARLAEIVNRIDVVQS

-237 GKSAK
+237 GKGAK
-242 GPNKVTL
+242 GPNKITL

-261 GDPGSIRKVVALIE
+261 GDPGSISRVVALIQ

-288 VVRLAHSDAAELATI
+288 VVRLAHSDAAELAAI
-303 LKELVTQTSK
+303 LKALISQNGK

-318 QDISTSIQADEALNA
+318 QDIATSIQADEALNA
-333 LVIRADPTTMAEL
+333 LVIKADPSTMAEL
-346 KEIIAKL
+346 KDIIAKL
-353 DIRRLQVLIEAVIV
+353 DVRRLQVLIEAVIV
-367 EVTSTFSRE
+367 EVTTTFNRK
-376 LGTEFA
+376 LGTEFS
-382 VYDAESKVPLISTA
+382 VVDAGSNVPLISTTNTNI
-396 KSTGSLLSILTSIAS
+396 SNLVNSIATAAA
-411 GGATVPT
+411 GGATALPSL
-418 IDSNIIGAGDVRDS
+418 DSNVVGAGRLS
-432 GSSFAL
+432 ETGSNFAL
-438 LINALATNNDV
+438 LISALATNNNV

-462 EEAKIVVGQNVPFR
+462 EEAKIFVGQNVPFR

-485 GATNPFTTIQR
+485 GTTNPFTTIQR
-496 QDVGLTL
+496 QEVGLTL
-503 QVTPHVHDG
+503 DVTPHVHDG

-524 EVVENQNIGSGGSA
+524 EVVENQNIGSAGSA
-538 DLITSKSTIDTT
+538 DLITSTSTIDTT
-550 VLADNNEIIVLGGLI
+550 VLADNNEIIILGGLI
-565 RNNTTNT
+565 RNNTTGT
-572 VNKVPLLGDIPFL
+572 ENKVPFLGDIPVL
-585 GRLFKSTSTDNEK
+585 GRLFKSTTTGTEK

-606 PTVLD
+606 PTVLN
-611 SVDKIKEVT
+611 SVEKVKEVT

-636 PRNSLSELFN
+636 PRGSLSDLFD
-646 GKR
+646 GKH